1 MFSWPPDGGNV
12 YAIKLF
18 KRSYQREVPKTFI
31 TWYNLKIFD
40 RRWKIFF
47 TFWEGFPILRSSI
60 SHLLDQNRDGFWAKN
75 IRIAIEKVAVLK
87 NDTIV
92 IVQLVSL
99 IASGPIESILTI
111 QNKSKVTEVLCQ
123 TLFSIWSKYFLPYFG
138 TDFRPSDRRSDR
150 SRSR

>member
-1 MFSWPPDGGNV
+1 MC
-12 YAIKLF
+12 
-18 KRSYQREVPKTFI
+18 
-31 TWYNLKIFD
+31 IFD
-40 RRWKIFF
+40 TK
-47 TFWEGFPILRSSI
+47 
-60 SHLLDQNRDGFWAKN
+60 K

-123 TLFSIWSKYFLPYFG
+123 TLFSI
-138 TDFRPSDRRSDR
+138 
-150 SRSR
+150 